1 MPCDALAWVRVAR
14 ASGSWNEL
22 ANGRGHADRR
32 DCGRRGR
39 RWRAAGFGASA
50 PRTVHLRGTA
60 YEFNNVHTL
69 LAGASIHVAEFPR
82 AERCRPPG
90 RQLRPRRA
98 GPRQGHAVH
107 RRGRPPHDLPADVH
121 DRRRGSDQ
129 RQLPDAVRCR
139 VSGAGGAAAR
149 SGRRARRSAYVR
161 DRLDVQHQ
169 ERARPRLRAVHR
181 LRSTRRG
188 RRHRDASPQLRKP
201 LYFNAS
207 VLPDPHP
214 ERPRPRM
221 GAWSGPACPAGVY
234 TIAARDP
241 ATRFAS
247 FVATCRP
254 GRIVNANPP
263 WGLHELASANPARI
277 AAKWSV
283 HGSLITLRSIVARG
297 LPRLSVIRVH
307 CSGIGCG
314 FAARTIKP
322 TASVVDLRRAIGA
335 AAGHW
340 RAGQILD
347 LTVTSHAFNGEQLS
361 WVLRAGVTPAPTVL
375 CIPLGET
382 RPVRRCP
389 G

>member
-1 MPCDALAWVRVAR
+1 MGVAV
-14 ASGSWNEL
+14 AGG
-22 ANGRGHADRR
+22 A
-32 DCGRRGR
+32 
-39 RWRAAGFGASA
+39 AAGFGASA

-69 LAGASIHVAEFPR
+69 LAGARIHVAEFPKLSAVVRRDGSYDLVVPDR
-82 AERCRPPG
+82 AKVTPYIVA
-90 RQLRPRRA
+90 A
-98 GPRQGHAVH
+98 GHHTIYLQTFTTAGE
-107 RRGRPPHDLPADVH
+107 DLANVNFQTP
-121 DRRRGSDQ
+121 S
-129 RQLPDAVRCR
+129 DAVYQGLVALLNVPVDAHGDPVACAI
-139 VSGAGGAAAR
+139 VSTF
-149 SGRRARRSAYVR
+149 STKNVR
-161 DRLDVQHQ
+161 DLDYAQFIAYGAHGV
-169 ERARPRLRAVHR
+169 AGA
-181 LRSTRRG
+181 TAT
-188 RRHRDASPQLRKP
+188 ASPPLPKP

-207 VLPDPHP
+207 VLPDPTQKASSKD
-214 ERPRPRM
+214 
-221 GAWSGPACPAGVY
+221 GGVVWTGVPAGVY
-234 TIAARDP
+234 TITARDP

-283 HGSLITLRSIVARG
+283 HGSLITLRSMVARG
-297 LPRLSVIRVH
+297 LPRLSVIRLH
-307 CSGIGCG
+307 CFGTGCR

-335 AAGHW
+335 AAGHL
-340 RAGQILD
+340 RAGEILD

-375 CIPLGET
+375 CVPLGET
-382 RPVRRCP
+382 TPVRRCP